1 MEFYFK
7 PEDFKEV
14 IINKLEDYDLKE
26 VIEECAYEKTE
37 EYMDKKLS
45 KGQALEELV
54 IKCAKEQTDEW
65 LHCNI
70 NNDIL
75 EECVKEAIL
84 ERLRE
89 FSFEQIKE
97 LMNGIK

>member
-26 VIEECAYEKTE
+26 VIEECVYEKTE
-37 EYMDKKLS
+37 YYMDKQLS

-65 LHCNI
+65 LKCNI
-70 NNDIL
+70 YEGL
-75 EECVKEAIL
+75 LQECIKEAIF

-97 LMNGIK
+97 LMNKIK

>member
-7 PEDFKEV
+7 PKDFKEV
-14 IINKLEDYDLKE
+14 IINKLGGYDLKE
-26 VIEECAYEKTE
+26 IIEECAYEKTE
-37 EYMDKKLS
+37 YYMDKQLS

-65 LHCNI
+65 LKCNI
-70 NNDIL
+70 YNDLL
-75 EECVKEAIL
+75 EECIKEAIL

-97 LMNGIK
+97 LMNTIK

>member
-37 EYMDKKLS
+37 YYMDKQLS

-54 IKCAKEQTDEW
+54 TKCAKEQTDEW
-65 LHCNI
+65 LKCNI
-70 NNDIL
+70 YDDIL
-75 EECVKEAIL
+75 HECIKEAIL

-97 LMNGIK
+97 LMNSIK